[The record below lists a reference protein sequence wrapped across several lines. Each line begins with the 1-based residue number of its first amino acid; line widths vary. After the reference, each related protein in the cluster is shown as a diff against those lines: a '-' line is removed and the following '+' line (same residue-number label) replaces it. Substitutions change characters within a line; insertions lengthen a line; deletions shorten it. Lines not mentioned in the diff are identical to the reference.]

1 MLRGVMTQDVD
12 PREFVLVI
20 GAGRS
25 GTSLTAGVFHRLG
38 FDVPQPEVE
47 ANKTNP
53 RGFGEPRWVVNFH
66 AKLMLRYG
74 VDLLDARPAAWAA
87 AARVLDEPVEL
98 GYCRTWTGWQF
109 DEGERVV
116 VKDPRTGWFLPM
128 WIGCTAELG
137 IRPALVSPLR
147 HPSEVSAS
155 VRTTDRDRHTDA
167 TRVAWWINMML
178 HAEDQT
184 RGQRRAYVLYDD
196 LLTDWRSAMHRAER
210 ALGVDLLDAAGAEG
224 QRAVDDLVDPS
235 LRRSAKGWEGIDIPA
250 WLRDLA
256 EATWDEM
263 VGLSQDDGDGEKRR
277 ATLDSLRAEYV
288 VRYRQAESVT
298 ESSTKAAIRAAFEAA
313 APEPADVQEPA
324 RTRVDLARVRRA
336 ASRMLRSRPDRDQ

>member
-1 MLRGVMTQDVD
+1 MTQETDR
-12 PREFVLVI
+12 REFVLVI

-25 GTSLTAGVFHRLG
+25 GTSLTAGVFHQLG

-109 DEGERVV
+109 DEGTRVV

-137 IRPALVSPLR
+137 IRPSFVSPLR

-155 VRTTDRDRHTDA
+155 VRTTDRDKHTDA
-167 TRVAWWINMML
+167 TKVAWWINMML
-178 HAEDQT
+178 HAEQQT
-184 RGQRRAYVLYDD
+184 RGQRRAYLLYDD
-196 LLTDWRSAMHRAER
+196 LLTDWRSAVKRAEQ
-210 ALGVDLLDAAGAEG
+210 ALGVDLIAPAGAAGEKG
-224 QRAVDDLVDPS
+224 VDELVDPS
-235 LRRSAKGWEGIDIPA
+235 LRRSPKGWDGLLVPD

-263 VGLSQDDGDGEKRR
+263 VGLSRDSGDDQKRW
-277 ATLDSLRAEYV
+277 ATLDELREDYIARYTAAE
-288 VRYRQAESVT
+288 AVT
-298 ESSTKAAIRAAFEAA
+298 ESSINAARREAVVAAAESDGVEAA
-313 APEPADVQEPA
+313 APSAPSAS
-324 RTRVDLARVRRA
+324 ARVGKAAARIARRA
-336 ASRMLRSRPDRDQ
+336 FSRRS

>member
-1 MLRGVMTQDVD
+1 MLPGDMTQDVD

-66 AKLMLRYG
+66 AKLMQRYG

-87 AARVLDEPVEL
+87 AARVLEEPVEL

-109 DEGERVV
+109 DGDGERVV

-137 IRPALVSPLR
+137 IRPSFVSPLR

-155 VRTTDRDRHTDA
+155 VRTTDRDKHTDA
-167 TRVAWWINMML
+167 TKVAWWINMML

-196 LLTDWRSAMHRAER
+196 LLSDWRSAVQRAER
-210 ALGVDLLDAAGAEG
+210 ALDVDLLEAAGPEG
-224 QRAVDDLVDPS
+224 QRGVDDLVDPS
-235 LRRSAKGWEGIDIPA
+235 LRRSPKGWDGLDVPS

-263 VGLSQDDGDGEKRR
+263 VGLSQDDGDGDKRR
-277 ATLDSLRAEYV
+277 ATLDGLRAEYV
-288 VRYRQAESVT
+288 ARYAEAESVT
-298 ESSTKAAIRAAFEAA
+298 ESSINAAVRVARDTLVGSEAGN
-313 APEPADVQEPA
+313 QRPA
-324 RTRVDLARVRRA
+324 RSRLDVARVRRA
-336 ASRMLRSRPDRDQ
+336 AARLVRGRR